1 MKPVLS
7 SLTAFCGPCT
17 KGLKGPMTR
26 APQWDRLAPVVIG
39 GVGGSGTRVVAEIL
53 LGMDF
58 YLGQCRPET
67 LDNEWFAQQFFLP
80 HPDLLLNRPE
90 PFREAMLKALPFFE
104 RYMTSEQEGYFKRA
118 LNRLR
123 YLYFLHRKWY
133 PAHMPFITK
142 RDIVADE
149 DRFIRETFSLRKRRL
164 SSRGWGW
171 KEPISWFYLDHL
183 SGYFSRMKYIHVMRN
198 GYDMIYSE
206 NQLQFQYW
214 RRMLC
219 AAISQDPLLRPRDVL
234 NFWIKANQRALS
246 MCEQH
251 LRGRFL
257 VLKFESLCAD
267 PIQEIVRIADF
278 LCVNLSPEKTRSLSL
293 LVKPRK
299 SLNRYKEEDRVI
311 ISDEMIRQVADLGYP
326 YKEAPKG

>member
-1 MKPVLS
+1 MIKKS
-7 SLTAFCGPCT
+7 S
-17 KGLKGPMTR
+17 R
-26 APQWDRLAPVVIG
+26 WDPQAPVVIG

-104 RYMTSEQEGYFKRA
+104 RYMISEQEGYFKRA
-118 LNRLR
+118 LDRLR
-123 YLYFLHRKWY
+123 YLNFLHRKWY
-133 PAHMPFITK
+133 PTHIPFITK
-142 RDIVADE
+142 RDIVADQ
-149 DRFIRETFSLRKRRL
+149 DRFIRETFLLRKRL
-164 SSRGWGW
+164 HSARGWGW

-183 SGYFSRMKYIHVMRN
+183 SDYFSRMRYVHVLRN

-219 AAISQDPLLRPRDVL
+219 AAISPDPLFRPRDIL

-246 MCEQH
+246 MCERR
-251 LRGRFL
+251 LKGRFL
-257 VLKFESLCAD
+257 VLKFEELCKN
-267 PIQEIVRIADF
+267 PVQEVARIADF
-278 LCVNLSPEKTRSLSL
+278 LCVTLSPGKIQDLSL
-293 LVKPRK
+293 LVKPRL
-299 SLNRYKEEDRVI
+299 SLNRYKAEDRTLI
-311 ISDEMIRQVADLGYP
+311 PDEMIRQVADLGYP
-326 YKEAPKG
+326 FEEAPKG